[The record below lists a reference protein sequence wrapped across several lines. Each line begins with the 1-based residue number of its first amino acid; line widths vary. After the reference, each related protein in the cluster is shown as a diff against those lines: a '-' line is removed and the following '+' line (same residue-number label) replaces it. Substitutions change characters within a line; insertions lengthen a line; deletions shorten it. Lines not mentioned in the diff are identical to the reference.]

1 MLISLKLVG
10 LTIKFEFKKQKKA
23 VKLGRHD
30 TGPNDTQYNFYKFY
44 KLLISVVILSV
55 VASKSAI

>member
-10 LTIKFEFKKQKKA
+10 LTIKFEFKKHGD
-23 VKLGRHD
+23 VKLGHHD

-44 KLLISVVILSV
+44 KLLISVVMLSIV
-55 VASKSAI
+55 VSKSAI